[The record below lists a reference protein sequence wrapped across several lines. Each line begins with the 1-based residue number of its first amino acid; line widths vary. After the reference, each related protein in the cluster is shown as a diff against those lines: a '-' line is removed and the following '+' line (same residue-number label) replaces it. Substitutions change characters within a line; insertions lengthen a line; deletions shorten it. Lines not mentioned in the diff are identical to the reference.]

1 MTRDATLEL
10 MDKSTGPAGP
20 SGIASVSHLSQ
31 HGGPSDAELVE
42 RGRRG
47 DQWALETLYRRHVQ
61 LVAGTA
67 RRILRS
73 SNDVEDIVQESFLV
87 AFAQLDK
94 LAEPAAFRGWLARIA
109 ISRVHRRF
117 RWQKMLSFI
126 PGAGVEEDSPL
137 DGMAAAE
144 ASPEVKADLAK
155 IDAVLRRLPLAIRTA
170 WVLRMVEGCTNEEV
184 AMASDCSLATAK
196 RRIAEA
202 DRTIRAHMA
211 VGLVLSLEE
220 VSDV

>member
-1 MTRDATLEL
+1 
-10 MDKSTGPAGP
+10 MDSSALSAGP
-20 SGIASVSHLSQ
+20 SRAASVSHLSQ
-31 HGGPSDAELVE
+31 HGGPSDAELVA

-73 SNDVEDIVQESFLV
+73 STDVEDIVQESFLV
-87 AFAQLDK
+87 AFAQLGK
-94 LAEPAAFRGWLARIA
+94 LAEPDAFRGWLARIA

-117 RWQKMLSFI
+117 RWRKMLSYI
-126 PGAGVEEDSPL
+126 PGAGTEEDSPL
-137 DGMAAAE
+137 DGEAVAE
-144 ASPEVKADLAK
+144 AGPEVKAELAK
-155 IDAVLRRLPLAIRTA
+155 IDAVLRKLPLATRTA
-170 WVLRMVEGCTNEEV
+170 WVLRVVEGCTNEEV
-184 AMASDCSLATAK
+184 AMACECSLATAK

-202 DRTIRAHMA
+202 DRTIRAH
-211 VGLVLSLEE
+211 VSTGLLLNVEE